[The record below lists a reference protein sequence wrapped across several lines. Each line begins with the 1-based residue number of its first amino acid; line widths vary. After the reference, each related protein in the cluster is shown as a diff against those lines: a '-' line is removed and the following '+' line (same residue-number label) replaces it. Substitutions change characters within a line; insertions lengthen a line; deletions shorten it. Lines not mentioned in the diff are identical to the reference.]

1 MGRTFRLFPNADLVV
16 FLFVLGTLL
25 VPLRDSV
32 GVETAPKISSLPST
46 PKRAPVSTQP
56 IWQDLSSDTLADLG
70 NLRFP
75 MELET
80 PISGSYAEYRV
91 HHLHMGCD
99 FKTFHANGLSALA
112 PFSGYVDSIGQS
124 GKGYGLNLV
133 LKSFSS
139 PLKAKFAHLLDFSGI
154 RKDLELL
161 REALALLSGGEF
173 QVKFSNPS
181 FMTNKGDMFARL
193 GESGTGVSHLHF
205 ELHLP
210 GGTLNPLPFLPMR
223 GKDVTPPEL
232 LLLYVDSDDGTQ
244 LRFPLQKKGEGI
256 FEIPP
261 ETRLSLNGGV
271 RFRLGAYDL
280 MTSRNKNNLFFVGLY
295 NEQIPLYERSF
306 RGMSYE
312 EARSH
317 QDIFDSNRSSLNPAV
332 YVYNLFPAKGPSIAL
347 NTFPI
352 GANVLLTL
360 KAADQ
365 AGNQSKVSI
374 PIVVSPATK
383 LQSGGIKTEFTSK
396 DGNLKIKT
404 PPKTTYGAGKLS
416 FEKLQ
421 ALTEIA
427 PLPEGLTLKGSAYE
441 LESSDLSWVGEA
453 ELNWNGLRLSRKE
466 NVYLYDKGTKRW
478 SALKQK
484 GNLSYLSK
492 LGILAVLE
500 DNAKPTVTQPYLIT
514 RHRRIANAKEPDWEE
529 RVYVLS
535 DVGSGYAGG
544 AEVLLEG
551 EFYPSEFDSDRKMLI
566 LKIPKSLSNWKK
578 KLLVQIRIKDRS
590 GNISDWF
597 TDLIRFE
604 S

>member
-1 MGRTFRLFPNADLVV
+1 MGRTFRLFPSTDLVL

-25 VPLRDSV
+25 VPLRASF
-32 GVETAPKISSLPST
+32 GVETAPKISSLISG
-46 PKRAPVSTQP
+46 PKKTLTSAPP
-56 IWQDLSSDTLADLG
+56 IWQELTSDTLADLG
-70 NLRFP
+70 NMRFP

-99 FKTFHANGLSALA
+99 FKTFHANGLAASA

-124 GKGYGLNLV
+124 AKGYGLNLV
-133 LKSFSS
+133 LKSSTS
-139 PLKAKFAHLLDFSGI
+139 PLKAKFAHLLDFSGV

-173 QVKFSNPS
+173 HVKFSNPS
-181 FMTNKGDMFARL
+181 FVANKGDAFARL

-223 GKDVTPPEL
+223 GRDTTPPEL

-244 LRFPLQKKGEGI
+244 LRFPLLKKGEGI
-256 FEIPP
+256 FEISP
-261 ETRLSLNGGV
+261 ETTLSLNGGV

-295 NEQIPLYERSF
+295 NGQIPLYERSF

-332 YVYNLFPAKGPSIAL
+332 YVYNLFPAKAPSISL
-347 NTFPI
+347 NSFPI
-352 GANVLLTL
+352 GTNLIITL
-360 KAADQ
+360 KAADH
-365 AGNQSKVSI
+365 AGNRSQISI
-374 PIVVSPATK
+374 PIAVSPPTK
-383 LQSGGIKTEFTSK
+383 QRTSGTKTDFTSK

-404 PPKTTYGAGKLS
+404 PVKTTYGAGKLF
-416 FEKLQ
+416 FERVE
-421 ALTEIA
+421 APEEIA
-427 PLPEGLTLKGSAYE
+427 PLPDGLILKGSAYE
-441 LESSDLSWVGEA
+441 LESTDLSWVGEA
-453 ELNWNGLRLSRKE
+453 ELNWKGLRLGRKE
-466 NVYLYDKGTKRW
+466 SVYLYDKGTKRW

-484 GNLSYLSK
+484 GAVSYLSK

-500 DNAKPTVTQPYLIT
+500 DNAKPTVTQPFLIT
-514 RHRRIANAKEPDWEE
+514 RHRRIASAREPDWEE

-551 EFYPSEFDSDRKMLI
+551 ESYPSEFDNDRKMLI

-578 KLLVQIRIKDRS
+578 KLLIQIRIKDRS

-604 S
+604 T